1 MQTQNSGE
9 KIADFTF
16 KEYIFGKAPRRV
28 YYASLI
34 STLALMMATI
44 LIAYLLYDG
53 DYSMHN
59 KQISELD
66 HIGFNPIG
74 AYVFEVGFILSGF
87 FFIPSAMFMMQT
99 MKQVNRPLGL
109 LAGFFYGVA
118 GLGIIVVGC
127 FPTRR
132 VYIMHVVGAGMG
144 FGGLLLAIII
154 SLILVFIKARKM
166 KTEGKSSNQLMI
178 IGIISYVPFIVAAIL
193 AIIFVGLPVIESVQ
207 AGLAFGEYT
216 PEGWE
221 IYEWGMFFTGLFS
234 TLGTQHIF

>member
-9 KIADFTF
+9 KPSDFTF
-16 KEYIFGKAPRRV
+16 KGYILGKTPRRV

-34 STLALMMATI
+34 STFALMMVTI

-53 DYSMHN
+53 EYSMHN

-74 AYVFEVGFILSGF
+74 AYIFEVGFILSGL

-99 MKQVNRPLGL
+99 MQQVNRPLGL
-109 LAGFFYGVA
+109 LGGFFYVVA
-118 GLGIIVVGC
+118 GMGIIVVGC

-154 SLILVFIKARKM
+154 SLILVFVKARKM
-166 KTEGKSSNQLMI
+166 KKDGESSKKLVAV
-178 IGIISYVPFIVAAIL
+178 GIIAYVPFIVAALL
-193 AIIFVGLPVIESVQ
+193 AIIFVGIPVIKSVQ
-207 AGLAFGEYT
+207 GGMAFGEYT

-234 TLGTQHIF
+234 TLGTQRIF